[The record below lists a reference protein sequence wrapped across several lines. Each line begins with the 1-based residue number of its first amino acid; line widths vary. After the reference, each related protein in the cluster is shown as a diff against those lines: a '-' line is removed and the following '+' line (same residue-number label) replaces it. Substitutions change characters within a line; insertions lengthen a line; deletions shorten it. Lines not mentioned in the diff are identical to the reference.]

1 MKKVLAVAALAV
13 GASAMFGAT
22 QAQAAERWTC
32 NVFTGPK
39 HYVNKGLKPW
49 GKEVA
54 KVTNGEVKINF
65 LPANA
70 APPPKQ
76 LNGIVAG
83 TFDCAFIFHAFTA
96 KQAGGPGFGILPFLN
111 SGSAVQGGIA
121 YWRAWNENFGD
132 KKEFDKLGIKVLSM
146 FQFGGVH
153 FFTAKDKPINS
164 IADMKSQKMW
174 ALAGTSSKTM
184 KAAGVNHV
192 SGPAARLGEFTQTKV
207 VQGIAGIT
215 RGGIVNFAGVQFP
228 KHGTF
233 TTQSMM
239 MPSFAWM
246 VSKKRWESLNG
257 NQKKAI
263 AAISGEELARNIG
276 KASDDFEEVAKDKL
290 AKAGI
295 KEHRASAAFEAE
307 LEKAAKP
314 QYDAWF
320 KRVQAMGVDGKKVV
334 EQYKKFVAS
343 GS

>member
-1 MKKVLAVAALAV
+1 MKKVLAVTALAV

-49 GKEVA
+49 GKEVG

-96 KQAGGPGFGILPFLN
+96 KQAAGPAFGILPFLN
-111 SGSAVQGGIA
+111 SGGAELGGAA
-121 YWRAWNENFGD
+121 YWRSWKGNFED
-132 KKEFDKLGIKVLSM
+132 KKEFDKLGIKILSM
-146 FQFGGVH
+146 FQFSPVH
-153 FFTAKDKPINS
+153 FFTATDTPINS

-184 KAAGVNHV
+184 KVAGVSHV

-207 VQGIAGIT
+207 VQGLAGIT
-215 RGGIVNFAGVQFP
+215 RGGIVNFAGEQFA

-233 TTQSMM
+233 TANSIM

-246 VSKKRWESLNG
+246 VSKKKWESLNG
-257 NQKKAI
+257 GQKKAI
-263 AAISGEELARNIG
+263 AAISGEKLARSIG
-276 KASDDFEEVAKDKL
+276 RASDAFEEVAKVRL
-290 AKAGI
+290 AKVGM
-295 KEHRASAAFEAE
+295 KEHKATAAFEAE
-307 LEKAAKP
+307 LEKAGKP

-320 KRVQAMGVDGKKVV
+320 KRVKALGVDGPKVI
-334 EQYKKFVAS
+334 EQYQSIVRA

>member
-32 NVFTGPK
+32 NIFTGPK

-49 GKEVA
+49 GKEVG

-96 KQAGGPGFGILPFLN
+96 KQAAGPGFGILPFLN
-111 SGSAVQGGIA
+111 SGDAELGGA
-121 YWRAWNENFGD
+121 AFWRAWKGNFED

-146 FQFGGVH
+146 FQFSPVH
-153 FFTAKDKPINS
+153 FFTAKDTPINS

-184 KAAGVNHV
+184 KVAGVNHV

-215 RGGIVNFAGVQFP
+215 RGGIVNFAGEQFP

-233 TTQSMM
+233 TSRSIM

-246 VSKKRWESLNG
+246 VSKKKWESLNG
-257 NQKKAI
+257 GQKKAI
-263 AAISGEELARNIG
+263 TAISGEKLARSIG
-276 KASDDFEEVAKDKL
+276 RASDAFEKVAEERL
-290 AKAGI
+290 AKVGL
-295 KEHRASAAFEAE
+295 KEHKATAAFEAE
-307 LEKAAKP
+307 LEKAGKP
-314 QYDAWF
+314 QYEAWF
-320 KRVQAMGVDGKKVV
+320 KRVKALGVDGPKVI
-334 EQYKKFVAS
+334 EQYQSIVRA